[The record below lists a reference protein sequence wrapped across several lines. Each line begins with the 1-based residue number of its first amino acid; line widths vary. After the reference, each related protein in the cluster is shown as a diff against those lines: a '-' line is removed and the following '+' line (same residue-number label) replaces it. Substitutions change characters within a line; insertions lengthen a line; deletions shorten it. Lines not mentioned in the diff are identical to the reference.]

1 MRGEHAGP
9 VQARFADRTKAGAA
23 LGDELAGRELT
34 DPVVLGLARGGVV
47 VAAAVARRLG
57 ADLDVLVVRKLGH
70 PHAPEVGLG
79 ALAEDGEPVY
89 DEIGLAAAG
98 LMRSDLADTVASE
111 RAECR
116 RRKAAY
122 RGDQE
127 PVDVSGR
134 TVVLVDDGVATGV
147 TARAALLS
155 LRARDVAWL
164 VLATPVAA
172 SGALAQLDQHTD
184 DVVALLMPPDL
195 VAVSRWYER
204 FDQTEDDEVVR
215 LLRA

>member
-1 MRGEHAGP
+1 M
-9 VQARFADRTKAGAA
+9 QKRFGDRAAAGAV
-23 LGDELAGRELT
+23 LGDELATRQLT

-47 VAAAVARRLG
+47 VAAAVAHRLG

-70 PHAPEVGLG
+70 PRAPELGLG

-89 DEIGLAAAG
+89 DDVGLAAAG
-98 LMRSDLADTVASE
+98 LLRSDLADAVASE

-116 RRKAAY
+116 RRVAAY
-122 RGDQE
+122 RGDRGQ
-127 PVDVSGR
+127 VDVSGR

-172 SGALAQLDQHTD
+172 DGALAQLDRHTD
-184 DVVALLMPPDL
+184 DVVALLMPRDL
-195 VAVSRWYER
+195 VAVSRWYVH
-204 FDQTEDDEVVR
+204 FDQTGDDEVRR
-215 LLRA
+215 LLRG

>member
-1 MRGEHAGP
+1 
-9 VQARFADRTKAGAA
+9 VLTRFGNRTQAGAA
-23 LGDELAGRELT
+23 LGDELASRDLT

-70 PHAPEVGLG
+70 PRAREVGLG

-89 DEIGLAAAG
+89 DDRGLAAAG
-98 LMRSDLADTVASE
+98 LMRSDLPDTVASE

-116 RRKAAY
+116 RRVAAY
-122 RGDQE
+122 RGDRGS
-127 PVDVSGR
+127 VDVSGR

-155 LRARDVAWL
+155 LRTRDVAWL